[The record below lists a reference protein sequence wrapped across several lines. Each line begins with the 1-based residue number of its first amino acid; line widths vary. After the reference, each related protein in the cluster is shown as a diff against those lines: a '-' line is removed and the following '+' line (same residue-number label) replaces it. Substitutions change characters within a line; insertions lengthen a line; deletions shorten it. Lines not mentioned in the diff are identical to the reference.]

1 MNNLQSPIPLNDRAY
16 LRSLGYQVG
25 ERGRFSTEMKDELA
39 KRDWQPSV
47 QEVFKPGVKPE
58 REGRQ
63 LYGYDKQGNK
73 IAFVI
78 CHLCSS
84 HMIWCR
90 CSKGVHAPRYI
101 HSSKDPLVY
110 IPPVAV

>member
-1 MNNLQSPIPLNDRAY
+1 MNNLNNPIPLNDRAY

-47 QEVFKPGVKPE
+47 QEVFKPEVKPE

-63 LYGYDKQGNK
+63 LYGYDKEGNK
-73 IAFVI
+73 IGFVI
-78 CHLCSS
+78 CHRCAQ
-84 HMIWCR
+84 HMVWCR
-90 CSKGVHAPRYI
+90 CSQGVHAPKYI
-101 HSSKDPLVY
+101 YSSQDPLVF

>member
-1 MNNLQSPIPLNDRAY
+1 MNNLNNPIPLNDRAY
-16 LRSLGYQVG
+16 LRSLGYDVG

-39 KRDWQPSV
+39 KRDYKPSV
-47 QEVFKPGVKPE
+47 QQLFKPEVTPQ

-63 LYGYDKQGNK
+63 LYGYDKEGNK

-78 CHLCSS
+78 CHRCTQ
-84 HMIWCR
+84 HMVWCR
-90 CSKGVHAPRYI
+90 CSQGVHAPKYI
-101 HSSKDPLVY
+101 YSSKDPLVF